1 MGIVDVA
8 IYDAFPDLFDGFI
21 VDEKRTE
28 KSLARHNRIS
38 EAILDFDIQTSRV
51 KDAVDLV
58 FQLGAIYIEEL
69 ISRDDFDIGQK
80 EWRFHP
86 HIRDTALDSTDNYT
100 DLVEQITVVGNNRQ
114 CRVAR

>member
-51 KDAVDLV
+51 EDPVD
-58 FQLGAIYIEEL
+58 
-69 ISRDDFDIGQK
+69 
-80 EWRFHP
+80 
-86 HIRDTALDSTDNYT
+86 
-100 DLVEQITVVGNNRQ
+100 
-114 CRVAR
+114 